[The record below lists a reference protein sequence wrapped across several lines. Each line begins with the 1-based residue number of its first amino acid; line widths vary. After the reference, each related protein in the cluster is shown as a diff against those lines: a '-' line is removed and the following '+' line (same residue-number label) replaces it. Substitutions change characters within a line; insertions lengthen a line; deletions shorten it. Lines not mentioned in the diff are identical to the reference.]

1 MSNLNNIDELS
12 KLNDEERKVA
22 LEILQQFSISG
33 QSDLFNELKYADY
46 KEIPVDIETF
56 LSDDNYLGKAWKD
69 ASGKLKLYPFWLD
82 ILKQLFPDN
91 ISTNYQTL
99 LESGARGI
107 GKSEIACGAVGAYM
121 MYRVMCLKNPL

>member
-56 LSDDNYLGKAWKD
+56 LSDDNYLGKA
-69 ASGKLKLYPFWLD
+69 
-82 ILKQLFPDN
+82 
-91 ISTNYQTL
+91 
-99 LESGARGI
+99 
-107 GKSEIACGAVGAYM
+107 
-121 MYRVMCLKNPL
+121 